1 MKTSL
6 FEPHNLLPSD
16 GKAINHGPIFL
27 VEESDQFFTK
37 LMAGVPWRSDVIKM
51 FGKTI
56 TTTRKVA
63 WVGDG
68 GLDYTYSGAT
78 KCPLPW
84 TALLTELKNRVEEQ
98 IGESFNSCLL
108 NLYHNGG
115 EGMSWHRDNES
126 TIIPHSPI
134 ASLSFGAKRRF
145 HFKHIETKER
155 ITTELEHGSL
165 LVMAGEIQS
174 HWLHALPKSKA
185 ITAPRI
191 NLTFRQ
197 MKPS

>member
-16 GKAINHGPIFL
+16 GKAINHGPIFS

-84 TALLTELKNRVEEQ
+84 TALLTELKNRVEE
-98 IGESFNSCLL
+98 
-108 NLYHNGG
+108 
-115 EGMSWHRDNES
+115 
-126 TIIPHSPI
+126 
-134 ASLSFGAKRRF
+134 
-145 HFKHIETKER
+145 
-155 ITTELEHGSL
+155 
-165 LVMAGEIQS
+165 
-174 HWLHALPKSKA
+174 
-185 ITAPRI
+185 
-191 NLTFRQ
+191 
-197 MKPS
+197 